1 MPLPL
6 EPVGDGASTAKP
18 VSATA
23 KTSKATTTKTTESFT
38 ERLAD
43 EMKRISAHAKSS
55 EKLKN
60 GAELYHLANG
70 EEIEQV
76 AGKTPYVVKAATPK
90 KS

>member
-1 MPLPL
+1 MKSPLD
-6 EPVGDGASTAKP
+6 PVTGGTTSASAVAATSTTTA
-18 VSATA
+18 A
-23 KTSKATTTKTTESFT
+23 KTTKTTESFT
-38 ERLAD
+38 ERLSD
-43 EMKRISAHAKSS
+43 EMKRISAHATSS

-76 AGKTPYVVKAATPK
+76 PGKSPYVVKAAPK